1 MSRFLVRRLLL
12 LAPVVLGVS
21 TLVFFLIHL
30 IPGDPVD
37 LMLGETAQQV
47 DRALLRHELHLDEPL
62 LTQYGRFLGGLARAD
77 LGRSLHMRRPVV
89 GLILE
94 RYPATLELAVAAM
107 IIALAIAI
115 PLGALAAAHHQ
126 KALDYLSLL
135 FALVGASIP
144 NFWLGPMLI
153 LFFSLHLGWLPV
165 SGKDGL
171 LHLILPAFTLGFAMS
186 ALLTRMTRSAL
197 LETMDRE
204 YITLARAKG
213 LSKKSVLVKHAF
225 KNALIPILTIVGL
238 QFGGLLAGAIVTETI
253 FSWPGIGR
261 LMIQAIRSRDYPL
274 VQGCVLLISFS
285 YILINLATDL
295 LYAAVD
301 PRIRLQ

>member
-115 PLGALAAAHHQ
+115 PLGALAAAYHQ

-153 LFFSLHLGWLPV
+153 LLFSLNLGWLPV
-165 SGKDGL
+165 SGKDGI
-171 LHLILPAFTLGFAMS
+171 LHLILPAFTLGLAMS

-213 LSKKSVLVKHAF
+213 LSKKTVLVKHAL

-274 VQGCVLLISFS
+274 VQGCVLVISFS
-285 YILINLATDL
+285 YLFINLATDL
-295 LYAAVD
+295 LYAVVD
-301 PRIRLQ
+301 PRIRLK